1 MLKHGLMSNQ
11 DNHPAIPKY
20 QTEDMIGIL
29 IADSKIGLKYPRLML
44 LAVILYSALSHAIIN
59 YYNTLYASLLL
70 FYF

>member
-1 MLKHGLMSNQ
+1 
-11 DNHPAIPKY
+11 
-20 QTEDMIGIL
+20 MIGIL